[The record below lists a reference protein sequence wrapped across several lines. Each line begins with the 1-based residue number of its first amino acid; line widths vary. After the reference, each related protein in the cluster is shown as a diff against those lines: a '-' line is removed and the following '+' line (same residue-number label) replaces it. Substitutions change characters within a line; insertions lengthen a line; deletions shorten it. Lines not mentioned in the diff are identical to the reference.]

1 MRLIVDAMLTIF
13 SVFLALKLEWPAYLL
28 VIPAYVLAMNLH
40 IISWGRRL
48 YLSGRVEWVLGG
60 FVALTLLLSHHLYR
74 SVPDTFGGPS
84 TTAAAT
90 SLYTLTFDPD
100 RVRVFWSLLGGAA
113 LASGTLIISLAVVG
127 LMAGFSMYHT
137 FPQYRGHELQAARS
151 GLNLALGIEN
161 GYVYVD
167 NAHIEQVREAKGPL
181 GRFGGP
187 GRLVV
192 RLGHAVVLEK
202 DGRPSRVVGS
212 GLTFL
217 QPYEWVS
224 MIVPLY
230 GRSEKMTIEEVETKD
245 SACIEQFELLVF
257 HRVDPG
263 PKEHQVHDGPMLY
276 NRYVILNRIWDPTA
290 SDWSGV
296 IRSVSQSAARD
307 MIGRHKL
314 EDIIPMS
321 DTRREQF
328 KQALKDNI
336 NQVTKRLGVEVIVVD
351 IGRIILPDATRQ
363 QMLDRWTAEWES
375 RARLVRA
382 QTDNTIEMAEAKSRV
397 QAIIAMAQGLHNA
410 LKDKPTPKD
419 IITLRY
425 IEYLEH
431 RVAGIPVTDDQQ
443 EVDTLM
449 QLQALGTLNEL

>member
-1 MRLIVDAMLTIF
+1 
-13 SVFLALKLEWPAYLL
+13 
-28 VIPAYVLAMNLH
+28 
-40 IISWGRRL
+40 
-48 YLSGRVEWVLGG
+48 LGG
-60 FVALTLLLSHHLYR
+60 FVAVTLVLSHYLYR
-74 SVPDTFGGPS
+74 SVPDTFGDPS
-84 TTAAAT
+84 TAAVAT
-90 SLYTLTFDPD
+90 PLYTLAFDPD

-113 LASGTLIISLAVVG
+113 LAAGALIIFLAVVG
-127 LMAGFSMYHT
+127 LIAGFTMYHT

-161 GYVYVD
+161 GYIYVD
-167 NAHIEQVREAKGPL
+167 NASMEQVREAKGHL

-217 QPYEWVS
+217 QAYERVS

-230 GRSEKMTIEEVETKD
+230 GRGENFTVEEIETKD
-245 SACIEQFELLVF
+245 SAVIEQVELLVF
-257 HRVDPG
+257 HRADPG
-263 PKEHQVHDGPMLY
+263 PKEHQVHDGPMVY

-296 IRSVSQSAARD
+296 IRSVSKSAARD
-307 MIGRHKL
+307 LIGRHKL

-321 DTRREQF
+321 DKRREQF

-336 NQVTKRLGVEVIVVD
+336 NQVTRGLGVEVSVVD
-351 IGRIILPDATRQ
+351 IGRIKLPDATRQ

-375 RARLVRA
+375 RAKLVRA
-382 QTDNTIEMAEAKSRV
+382 QTLNTIEMAEAKSRV

-410 LKDKPTPKD
+410 LRDKPTPKD

-431 RVAGIPVTDDQQ
+431 RVAGLPVPDDQQ